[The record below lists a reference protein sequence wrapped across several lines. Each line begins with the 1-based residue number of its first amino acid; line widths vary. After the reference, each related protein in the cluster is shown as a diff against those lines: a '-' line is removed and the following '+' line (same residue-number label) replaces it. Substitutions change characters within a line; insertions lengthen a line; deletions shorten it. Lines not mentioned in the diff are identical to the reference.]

1 VYKDNIVVFWPGR
14 TYMRK
19 NRIFIDQ
26 ILREG
31 TEHVLAE
38 EAAHHVSR
46 VLRLRPGH
54 PLILFNGRG
63 GEYDAEISKK
73 YKRNVEVHIKQFRD
87 VDNESP
93 LNITLAQGISKGQK
107 MDFTIQK
114 AVEMGVN
121 RIVPVLTEY
130 GNVQLDVK
138 RLQKKIEHW
147 NKIIISPCEQS
158 ARNKIPELVAP
169 LTLDAWLTIDSGMTK
184 IILHPESGGSLS
196 KLSKPKG
203 ETTLLIGLKAGFQIM
218 KLIRLVKQT
227 IKSSALAPG
236 F

>member
-1 VYKDNIVVFWPGR
+1 
-14 TYMRK
+14 MRK

-31 TEHVLAE
+31 TELVLAE

-87 VDNESP
+87 VENESP

-107 MDFTIQK
+107 MDFTLQK
-114 AVEMGVN
+114 AVETGVN

-138 RLQKKIEHW
+138 RLKKIEHW
-147 NKIIISPCEQS
+147 NKIIIGACEQS
-158 ARNKIPELVAP
+158 ARNKLPELVAS

>member
-1 VYKDNIVVFWPGR
+1 
-14 TYMRK
+14 MRK

-31 TEHVLAE
+31 NEMVLAE

-87 VDNESP
+87 VENESP

-107 MDFTIQK
+107 MDFTLQK
-114 AVEMGVN
+114 AVETGVN

-147 NKIIISPCEQS
+147 NKIIIGACEQS
-158 ARNKIPELVAP
+158 ARNKLSELVAP

-196 KLSKPKG
+196 KLSKPNG

>member
-1 VYKDNIVVFWPGR
+1 
-14 TYMRK
+14 MRK

-31 TEHVLAE
+31 NEMVLAE

-87 VDNESP
+87 VENESP

-107 MDFTIQK
+107 MDFTLQK
-114 AVEMGVN
+114 AVETGVN

-147 NKIIISPCEQS
+147 NKIIIGACEQS
-158 ARNKIPELVAP
+158 ARNKLPELVAP
-169 LTLDAWLTIDSGMTK
+169 LTLDA
-184 IILHPESGGSLS
+184 
-196 KLSKPKG
+196 
-203 ETTLLIGLKAGFQIM
+203 
-218 KLIRLVKQT
+218 
-227 IKSSALAPG
+227 
-236 F
+236 